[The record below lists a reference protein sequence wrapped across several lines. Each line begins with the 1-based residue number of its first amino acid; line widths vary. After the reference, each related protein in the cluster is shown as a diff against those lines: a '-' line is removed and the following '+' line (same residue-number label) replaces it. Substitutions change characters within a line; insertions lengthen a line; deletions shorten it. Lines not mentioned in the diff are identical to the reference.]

1 MGSTHDGFR
10 GAVPTDSCRAATM
23 VQMSARR
30 DFMSNLKTARMDI
43 EAEIVHAKG
52 GMDSYKFRL
61 IVLEKMLAGLK
72 SLGAEHAAA
81 SNQSLALAAAKQLTS
96 FSNSVLERQ
105 FG

>member
-1 MGSTHDGFR
+1 
-10 GAVPTDSCRAATM
+10 
-23 VQMSARR
+23 
-30 DFMSNLKTARMDI
+30 MDI

-105 FG
+105 FGEHRPPVLFRRQIASSETRTYP